1 MELIDII
8 QHLRDFYIQKIGQP
22 PREITMGRYWYEKAR
37 EERIVEM
44 CEPWSDHRGFIAGMK
59 IDVCPRDDYKLAI
72 EDFKRSE
79 KRQYR
84 FDLRD

>member
-1 MELIDII
+1 MELLDII
-8 QHLRDFYIQKIGQP
+8 QHLRDFYFKKFDQP

-44 CEPWSDHRGFIAGMK
+44 REPWSDHRGFIVGMK
-59 IDVCPRDDYKLAI
+59 IDVDPRDDFKLAI

-79 KRQYR
+79 KMQYR